1 MAHRSVLIC
10 LQGMDTSGK
19 GGATKAIDRLL
30 DPLGF
35 SVTGFGA
42 PSDEEKQHDHLWRH
56 ERALPE
62 VGKVRL
68 WDRSHYETVLIER
81 VRGFVPEETWRAR
94 YDEINA
100 WEAGLAERGVTVIKF
115 MLHISRDEQ
124 KQRLL
129 ERLGDPTK
137 HWKYNPGDVDE
148 RALWDDYQAAY
159 SDALT
164 RVLDRGLAL
173 VRGAGEPQVAP
184 RLDPVQRAG
193 RDAARDGPVLPAG
206 RLRRGCGGGA
216 GRGELRTRCRFRSN
230 AGVSYTAFD
239 GARPELTTHSAIAAE
254 YAHTTAP
261 LRRLVDRFVLSV
273 CLALVE
279 GREVDPAIREVLP
292 QVPDLMTAAIRRSRA
307 VDRESMDFL
316 EAALLAGREGV
327 AFRGVVI
334 EQRRD
339 DGIVQLS
346 DPAITARCR
355 GKDLPVGE
363 WVDAWLSVADPQTR
377 KVVFD
382 VTAGSKRI

>member
-1 MAHRSVLIC
+1 MGKGKGGKGNSRAKVPAPSTGPNPGNVRELYSVGPGFALASIDPEVVAHGPQDRDAAHAACLALEQEASELHEKLWAESRKGGSRSVLIC

-42 PSDEEKQHDHLWRH
+42 PSDEEKQHDYLWRH

-100 WEAGLAERGVTVIKF
+100 WEAGLAERGVTVIKV

-164 RVLDRGLAL
+164 RCSTEGSPWYVVPANHKWHRDWILSNVLVETL
-173 VRGAGEPQVAP
+173 
-184 RLDPVQRAG
+184 RAM
-193 RDAARDGPVLPAG
+193 DL
-206 RLRRGCGGGA
+206 
-216 GRGELRTRCRFRSN
+216 
-230 AGVSYTAFD
+230 SYPPGDFD
-239 GARPELTTHSAIAAE
+239 VAAE
-254 YAHTTAP
+254 VA
-261 LRRLVDRFVLSV
+261 R
-273 CLALVE
+273 VE
-279 GREVDPAIREVLP
+279 A
-292 QVPDLMTAAIRRSRA
+292 S
-307 VDRESMDFL
+307 
-316 EAALLAGREGV
+316 
-327 AFRGVVI
+327 
-334 EQRRD
+334 
-339 DGIVQLS
+339 
-346 DPAITARCR
+346 
-355 GKDLPVGE
+355 
-363 WVDAWLSVADPQTR
+363 
-377 KVVFD
+377 
-382 VTAGSKRI
+382 

>member
-1 MAHRSVLIC
+1 MGKGSKAKARASKDRKGKDRKGKAKDTSTAPKDPTVSTGADPGNVRELYRAGPSFDLAAIDPEVVAHGPEDRESARAACLALEEEASELHEKLWAESRKGGNRSVLIC

-35 SVTGFGA
+35 SVIGFGA
-42 PSDEEKQHDHLWRH
+42 PNDEEKQHDYLWRH

-100 WEAGLAERGVTVIKF
+100 WEAGLNERGVTVIKF

-148 RALWDDYQAAY
+148 RGLWDDYQAAY

-164 RVLDRGLAL
+164 KCSTEGSPWYVVPANHKWHRDWILSNVLVETL
-173 VRGAGEPQVAP
+173 
-184 RLDPVQRAG
+184 RAM
-193 RDAARDGPVLPAG
+193 DL
-206 RLRRGCGGGA
+206 
-216 GRGELRTRCRFRSN
+216 
-230 AGVSYTAFD
+230 SYPPGDFD
-239 GARPELTTHSAIAAE
+239 VAAE
-254 YAHTTAP
+254 VA
-261 LRRLVDRFVLSV
+261 R
-273 CLALVE
+273 VE
-279 GREVDPAIREVLP
+279 A
-292 QVPDLMTAAIRRSRA
+292 S
-307 VDRESMDFL
+307 
-316 EAALLAGREGV
+316 
-327 AFRGVVI
+327 
-334 EQRRD
+334 
-339 DGIVQLS
+339 
-346 DPAITARCR
+346 
-355 GKDLPVGE
+355 
-363 WVDAWLSVADPQTR
+363 
-377 KVVFD
+377 
-382 VTAGSKRI
+382 

>member
-1 MAHRSVLIC
+1 MGKGSKAKGSKAKPGKAKPGKAKPGKAKDESAAPKDPGVSTGANPGNVRELYRVGSGFDLAAIDPEVVAHGPEDRDVARAACLALEEEASELHEKLWAESRKGGNRSVLIC

-42 PSDEEKQHDHLWRH
+42 PNDEEKQHDYLWRH

-81 VRGFVPEETWRAR
+81 VRGFVPEETWRGR

-100 WEAGLAERGVTVIKF
+100 WEAGLNERGVTVIKF

-164 RVLDRGLAL
+164 KCSTEGAPWYVVPANHKWHRDWILSNVLVETL
-173 VRGAGEPQVAP
+173 
-184 RLDPVQRAG
+184 RAMN
-193 RDAARDGPVLPAG
+193 L
-206 RLRRGCGGGA
+206 
-216 GRGELRTRCRFRSN
+216 
-230 AGVSYTAFD
+230 SYPPGDFD
-239 GARPELTTHSAIAAE
+239 VAAE
-254 YAHTTAP
+254 VA
-261 LRRLVDRFVLSV
+261 R
-273 CLALVE
+273 VE
-279 GREVDPAIREVLP
+279 A
-292 QVPDLMTAAIRRSRA
+292 S
-307 VDRESMDFL
+307 
-316 EAALLAGREGV
+316 
-327 AFRGVVI
+327 
-334 EQRRD
+334 
-339 DGIVQLS
+339 
-346 DPAITARCR
+346 
-355 GKDLPVGE
+355 
-363 WVDAWLSVADPQTR
+363 
-377 KVVFD
+377 
-382 VTAGSKRI
+382 